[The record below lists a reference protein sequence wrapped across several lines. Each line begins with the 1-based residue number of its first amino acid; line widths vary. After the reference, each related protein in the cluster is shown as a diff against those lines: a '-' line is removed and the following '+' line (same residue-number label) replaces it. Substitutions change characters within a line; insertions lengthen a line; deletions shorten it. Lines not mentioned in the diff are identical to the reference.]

1 MRAIVQDVTIAPLP
15 NAPDGFEEPTWRH
28 DTFDVL
34 TAIDRTGLPPIDGEG
49 SPSNLIDRFVLKL
62 LKDLHVL
69 RNIAPF
75 ALSTDEVGFMEELP
89 TQIYAVVTNDQ
100 SYADWCRDWNG
111 NLVEIRLDSDH
122 LYLTAHGATERFTA
136 GDLQSATTF
145 AAEATQVFAP
155 KDEFEGPLDAGV
167 ALLKPIGKKELA
179 TVEPI
184 LAQLWRALDA
194 EWLTEPQ
201 QAQIL
206 AMAKLLEGQA
216 LDAIPGETERWKI
229 VGPLR
234 AILKYLA
241 KELPRDALAWWKLI
255 ELLQQIE
262 WVALAS
268 ELPG

>member
-1 MRAIVQDVTIAPLP
+1 M
-15 NAPDGFEEPTWRH
+15 
-28 DTFDVL
+28 
-34 TAIDRTGLPPIDGEG
+34 
-49 SPSNLIDRFVLKL
+49 
-62 LKDLHVL
+62 
-69 RNIAPF
+69 
-75 ALSTDEVGFMEELP
+75 
-89 TQIYAVVTNDQ
+89 
-100 SYADWCRDWNG
+100 
-111 NLVEIRLDSDH
+111 
-122 LYLTAHGATERFTA
+122 
-136 GDLQSATTF
+136 
-145 AAEATQVFAP
+145 
-155 KDEFEGPLDAGV
+155 DAGV